1 MSAAEDATALL
12 RGSRTPEVYP
22 PSENPDRGMAAGS
35 SVDPKP
41 SAPESTTASSV
52 LKEEPGVAQMPEG
65 DLIPSGEAL
74 QLLQDKDPLNLTDR
88 DLDQIIAY
96 NRDHRRRLEAGTLKK
111 GQRPTPRKKAPAKK
125 KPDAQA
131 DTSQEED

>member
-12 RGSRTPEVYP
+12 RGGHRAAPEVALP
-22 PSENPDRGMAAGS
+22 REAPDRGLAQGSTAMEPQAAP
-35 SVDPKP
+35 D
-41 SAPESTTASSV
+41 ASSV
-52 LKEEPGVAQMPEG
+52 PQEEPGVAQMPEG

-74 QLLQDKDPLNLTDR
+74 QLLLDKDPLHLTDKN
-88 DLDQIIAY
+88 LDQIIAY

-111 GQRPTPRKKAPAKK
+111 GQRPTPRKKPLPKK
-125 KPDAQA
+125 KTSDAQA